1 METQGRMVPKLG
13 GPWCGKTKQQWA
25 DSVFIW
31 LCDLSMGN
39 QERTL
44 RASGLLLPP
53 PQPGDERH
61 SVLEPPLRSA
71 VRALVALSA
80 WLPLQGPAPLTCFQK
95 PNTWFSVPSVL

>member
-44 RASGLLLPP
+44 RASSLLLPP

-61 SVLEPPLRSA
+61 SVSEPPLSSA
-71 VRALVALSA
+71 VRALVVLSA
-80 WLPLQGPAPLTCFQK
+80 WLPLQGLAPLTGFQK